1 MGDTINHNA
10 LKHLIEA
17 SAISSAVAEANG
29 DVWSLKV
36 LTGDIHKTVMAKNSG
51 EPRKWRKLDTLAKYL
66 KQIGLNSF
74 EINASNFDPSV
85 KSLKRPDS
93 ATSLKRT
100 HREAHQSF
108 KEKTKKT
115 ELLFSEKTMQVSDKS
130 ALASEESALE
140 RVKEKWEERR
150 SRILKEENPR
160 AK

>member
-1 MGDTINHNA
+1 MSDTINHNA

-17 SAISSAVAEANG
+17 NAVSSAYATADG
-29 DVWSLKV
+29 DIWSLKV
-36 LTGDIHKTVMAKNSG
+36 LVGDNKKTVMAKNSG
-51 EPRKWRKLDTLAKYL
+51 EARKWRKLDTLAKYL

-74 EINASNFDPSV
+74 EINVTNFDPTV

-93 ATSLKRT
+93 ASTLKRT

-108 KEKTKKT
+108 KEKTQKT
-115 ELLFSEKTMQVSDKS
+115 AQLFSEDT
-130 ALASEESALE
+130 ALE

>member
-1 MGDTINHNA
+1 MSETINHNA
-10 LKHLIEA
+10 LRHLIEA
-17 SAISSAVAEANG
+17 NAVTSACAEANG
-29 DVWSLKV
+29 DIWSLKV
-36 LTGDIHKTVMAKNSG
+36 LVADSQKTVMAKNSG

-74 EINASNFDPSV
+74 EINVTNFDPAV

-93 ATSLKRT
+93 ATTLKRT

-108 KEKTKKT
+108 KEKTQKT
-115 ELLFSEKTMQVSDKS
+115 AKLFP
-130 ALASEESALE
+130 EETALE
-140 RVKEKWEERR
+140 RVKERWEERR